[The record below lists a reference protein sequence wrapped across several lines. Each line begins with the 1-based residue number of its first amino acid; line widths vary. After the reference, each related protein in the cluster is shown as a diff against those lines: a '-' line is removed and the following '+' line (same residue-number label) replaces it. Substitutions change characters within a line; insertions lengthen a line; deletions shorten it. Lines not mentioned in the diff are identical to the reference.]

1 MDNLQRFI
9 HKATRRPVPSN
20 PMARL
25 RLFAQEIAEGAV
37 EELWK
42 VQIRFEA
49 GEDGLAAFHFDSWA
63 FNEYLRLRWN
73 NLQPN
78 WELLQTVGYVA
89 IDGRSIQINASAFNL
104 LDENDVP
111 EVFISYRRR
120 DSSAFALL
128 VLTRLK
134 QAGIDA
140 FLDLAMQP
148 GANWQTHIRAE
159 IQSRSYFVLLIGRE
173 TLASQVVQREISWA
187 IEADSNIIPIWHN
200 DYIHQ
205 PGQFPLPSNVEQVL
219 RDSHSIRVLEESA
232 LAYNIALIELLSRFG
247 VTP

>member
-9 HKATRRPVPSN
+9 HKATRRPMPAN

-25 RLFAQEIAEGAV
+25 RLFAQEMAEGAV

-42 VQIRFEA
+42 VQIPF
-49 GEDGLAAFHFDSWA
+49 DAAENAAYQFDSWA
-63 FNEYLRLRWN
+63 FSEYLRIRWN
-73 NLQPN
+73 NNQPN
-78 WELLQTVGYVA
+78 WELLQTVGYIA
-89 IDGRSIQINASAFNL
+89 IDGGSIQINASAFNL
-104 LDENDVP
+104 LDESEAA
-111 EVFISYRRR
+111 EVFISYRRK

-140 FLDLAMQP
+140 FLDLAMLP
-148 GANWQTHIRAE
+148 GANWQTHIRSE
-159 IQSRSYFVLLIGRE
+159 IQSRSYFVLLIGKE
-173 TLASQVVQREISWA
+173 TLASQVVQREIAWA

-200 DYIHQ
+200 EYIHK
-205 PGQFPLPSNVEQVL
+205 PEQFSLPPDIERVL
-219 RDSHSIRVLEESA
+219 MESHSIRVLEESA
-232 LAYNIALIELLSRFG
+232 LAYNIALVELLGRFG

>member
-9 HKATRRPVPSN
+9 HKATRRPMPSN

-25 RLFAQEIAEGAV
+25 RLFAQELAEGAV

-42 VQIRFEA
+42 VQIPFDSDEGIIAYRFS
-49 GEDGLAAFHFDSWA
+49 SWA

-104 LDENDVP
+104 LDENDTP
-111 EVFISYRRR
+111 EVFISYRRK

-128 VLTRLK
+128 VLTKLK

-148 GANWQTHIRAE
+148 GTNWQTHIRSE
-159 IQSRSYFVLLIGRE
+159 IQSRSYFVLLIGKE
-173 TLASQVVQREISWA
+173 TLASEVVQREISWA

-200 DYIHQ
+200 EYIHQ
-205 PGQFPLPSNVEQVL
+205 PGRFALPADVERVL
-219 RDSHSIRVLEESA
+219 RESHSIRVLEESA